1 MTKYCTQMA
10 AARAGV
16 ITPELERCAE
26 YEGITA
32 EELRRQVAEGQAV
45 IPANKNHKCHGVTA
59 RLEAAK
65 RRVDAWLSGEIRSI
79 PELEDPRLPY
89 DPSLT
94 GDDAL
99 TTHNLWETLVTTS
112 NMCGV

>member
-1 MTKYCTQMA
+1 MLA
-10 AARAGV
+10 
-16 ITPELERCAE
+16 
-26 YEGITA
+26 
-32 EELRRQVAEGQAV
+32 LREQLWMDSMRPQGFEVV
-45 IPANKNHKCHGVTA
+45 NIRMSGVTA

-65 RRVDAWLSGEIRSI
+65 RRLDAWLAEEIDGI

-99 TTHNLWETLVTTS
+99 SSHNLWEYLVTAS

>member
-1 MTKYCTQMA
+1 MLFRSALSLLSEEVLPSCIEDS
-10 AARAGV
+10 RAV
-16 ITPELERCAE
+16 LA
-26 YEGITA
+26 
-32 EELRRQVAEGQAV
+32 LREKLWMDLVRPQGFEVV
-45 IPANKNHKCHGVTA
+45 NIRMSGVTA

-99 TTHNLWETLVTTS
+99 TTHNLWETLVTAS